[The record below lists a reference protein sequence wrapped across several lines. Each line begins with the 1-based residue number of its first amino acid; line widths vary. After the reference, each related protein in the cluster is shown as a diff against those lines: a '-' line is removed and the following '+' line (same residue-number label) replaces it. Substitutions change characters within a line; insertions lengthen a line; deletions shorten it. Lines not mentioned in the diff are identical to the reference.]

1 MKFIADATSF
11 SVHMAL
17 KAVWWCEASTKYVN
31 PELVKNAIQ
40 LTEMIET
47 SLVNAPVVLTDRDRL
62 IALKMRD
69 YAGKPARADSAS
81 ARTQGSERQQET
93 ATLLQELARCRPRPD
108 SEHLNSVTPFN
119 KPRGSHFPV
128 PSAALPCVEDLKL
141 QHKRQCIKRALA
153 DIGYMVPGNEESTL
167 SRITPLVK
175 DSDLSL
181 GEGSAEYEEL
191 ISFICKQVRSEYF
204 NAHIALVRFFNSL
217 SARLT
222 RKPRGRERNIAL
234 AHYLAQCSPFG
245 LYFPIYGLLDPH
257 FRIVRI
263 FHDEGIVLNSRD
275 KAPFLL
281 WAEITRS
288 QDTLTLDP
296 NIFRAYDPVSART
309 VGKSLAPPLSFYFE
323 PTVDAPTR
331 GSQKPNEI
339 NTKVEPDSGEVSS
352 PTPSTPYS
360 FDNESTASLTP
371 AGSVH
376 VNTTANLSADHPQ
389 RSSSPEPSMSTQS
402 QVPAVVPQQ
411 FSMAQEQPRRSPSPE
426 SQAPAVTAALQPSV
440 SPSQRDPFGEPA
452 AEKSLRLLKKVYGR
466 AHHPPSLAH
475 MRRGSLLLTNL
486 GSVSDEIAAAIKQ
499 GEADAESK
507 EVVSEKD
514 QETQVT
520 RARAAS
526 RALEDADRQ
535 AALHWQ
541 EDQTDDAAFL
551 SSIPAGT
558 DLLSVI
564 FKGGD
569 DCRQEVLAMQLIQ
582 IFDQIW
588 TEADL
593 PLKLRP
599 YAVLVTSANSGL
611 IETVT
616 GTTSID
622 SLKKNTPNFIS
633 LAHFFTTY
641 FGPRNTDGRFEEAQM
656 NFVQS
661 MAAYSLVSYFL
672 QIKDRHNGNILL
684 DNQGHIVHIDF
695 GFMLSSS
702 PGGNLNFESAP
713 FKLTPELIEVMDGE
727 SSDLFQLFTSLFIRG
742 FIEARRHAHRILTL
756 VELMESANM
765 TAFLAGGKSTVEML
779 RLRFQLDLPDDACM
793 EYAMSLVEEST
804 NNWRSNQYDTYQ
816 KITNG
821 IL

>member
-1 MKFIADATSF
+1 
-11 SVHMAL
+11 
-17 KAVWWCEASTKYVN
+17 
-31 PELVKNAIQ
+31 
-40 LTEMIET
+40 
-47 SLVNAPVVLTDRDRL
+47 
-62 IALKMRD
+62 
-69 YAGKPARADSAS
+69 
-81 ARTQGSERQQET
+81 
-93 ATLLQELARCRPRPD
+93 
-108 SEHLNSVTPFN
+108 
-119 KPRGSHFPV
+119 
-128 PSAALPCVEDLKL
+128 
-141 QHKRQCIKRALA
+141 
-153 DIGYMVPGNEESTL
+153 
-167 SRITPLVK
+167 
-175 DSDLSL
+175 
-181 GEGSAEYEEL
+181 
-191 ISFICKQVRSEYF
+191 
-204 NAHIALVRFFNSL
+204 
-217 SARLT
+217 
-222 RKPRGRERNIAL
+222 
-234 AHYLAQCSPFG
+234 
-245 LYFPIYGLLDPH
+245 
-257 FRIVRI
+257 
-263 FHDEGIVLNSRD
+263 
-275 KAPFLL
+275 
-281 WAEITRS
+281 
-288 QDTLTLDP
+288 
-296 NIFRAYDPVSART
+296 
-309 VGKSLAPPLSFYFE
+309 
-323 PTVDAPTR
+323 
-331 GSQKPNEI
+331 
-339 NTKVEPDSGEVSS
+339 
-352 PTPSTPYS
+352 
-360 FDNESTASLTP
+360 
-371 AGSVH
+371 
-376 VNTTANLSADHPQ
+376 
-389 RSSSPEPSMSTQS
+389 
-402 QVPAVVPQQ
+402 
-411 FSMAQEQPRRSPSPE
+411 
-426 SQAPAVTAALQPSV
+426 
-440 SPSQRDPFGEPA
+440 
-452 AEKSLRLLKKVYGR
+452 
-466 AHHPPSLAH
+466 
-475 MRRGSLLLTNL
+475 LLTNL